1 MALNP
6 KIKRSPRM
14 RASFFVILAYSL
26 SAAQSSH
33 RPWPSFAQLSHR
45 CAPQMPHACMER
57 ASCML
62 PQREHSIKAIKQT
75 PPRENWA
82 AQPFWRAPLSISCAL
97 RARLCLVL
105 PDAWLCPAQQNRARP
120 GLNCRTGFTD
130 GSSRF
135 GLRDGPVCDI
145 LRMRKYRRE
154 IRTRG
159 GLRHWNRRRS
169 SI

>member
-6 KIKRSPRM
+6 KIKRSPLM

-33 RPWPSFAQLSHR
+33 RPWPSFAQLSQR

-62 PQREHSIKAIKQT
+62 PQREHSIKAINKHLRGKIG
-75 PPRENWA
+75 PRSL
-82 AQPFWRAPLSISCAL
+82 FGGAPLSISCAL

-105 PDAWLCPAQQNRARP
+105 PDAWVCPAQQNRARP
-120 GLNCRTGFTD
+120 GLKCRTGFTD

-145 LRMRKYRRE
+145 LKMRKYRRE